1 MKTKFKFWDKDNNE
15 FILFPHNIVLN
26 IDGTAEGIEYE
37 MPREGNVYN
46 DITYFELLQS
56 TGLFDKN
63 GTEIFEGDILK
74 VEYGDLLGETRETL
88 IIAKNPFEYSM
99 EEAKF
104 LDFSYIVEIIGNRF
118 EHPHLLGE
126 D

>member
-1 MKTKFKFWDKDNNE
+1 MIPNFRAYLIKHEKIVDVREINYNLLEIGWRDDDFHDTVSSFDDIKF
-15 FILFPHNIVLN
+15 IQP
-26 IDGTAEGIEYE
+26 
-37 MPREGNVYN
+37 
-46 DITYFELLQS
+46 
-56 TGLFDKN
+56 TGLLDKN

-88 IIAKNPFEYSM
+88 KIAKNPFEYSM

-104 LDFSYIVEIIGNRF
+104 LDFSYIVEIIGNKF

>member
-1 MKTKFKFWDKDNNE
+1 MIPKFKFWDKDNNE

-26 IDGTAEGIEYE
+26 IDGTVEGIEYE

-63 GTEIFEGDILK
+63 GKEIFEGDIIRNN
-74 VEYGDLLGETRETL
+74 YGELGNIKWSRGGFVYHEDGANFYL
-88 IIAKNPFEYSM
+88 FSIGAGQPFEI
-99 EEAKF
+99 
-104 LDFSYIVEIIGNRF
+104 LGNIY

-126 D
+126 E